1 MENKQIKLPNGNTL
15 ELSVT
20 PAFLEKVA
28 QQFSFDSAH
37 DVTDEHIRAYLFG
50 ALKTAIDKA
59 EKDGI
64 YINNS

>member
-15 ELSVT
+15 ELSIT

-28 QQFSFDSAH
+28 QQFSFNSAQ
-37 DVTDEHIRAYLFG
+37 DVTDDHIRLYLFG
-50 ALKTAIDKA
+50 ALKTALDKA
-59 EKDGI
+59 ENDGI